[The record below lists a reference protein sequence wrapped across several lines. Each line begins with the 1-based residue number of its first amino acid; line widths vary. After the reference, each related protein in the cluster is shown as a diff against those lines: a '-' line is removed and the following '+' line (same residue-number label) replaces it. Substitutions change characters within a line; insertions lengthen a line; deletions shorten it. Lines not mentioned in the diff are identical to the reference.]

1 MLPRQRRRRGCTGS
15 ARRKSMRPWQRPDV
29 VFTATTATELLVPG
43 VATVGPYGPRAA
55 PARSPRKGRGRRR
68 PETASI
74 SGHSRIVGQT
84 LTGPSLFGH
93 SLEVPPYAHTVPRPP
108 GDPSTHSPGGG
119 PHLPDRSAARG
130 EWSGGFPQPTESSAA
145 GRPTQ
150 DSAKRPATGG
160 ARAHGRAHG
169 HTPGARPTPARTPR
183 PGHPDR
189 PHGQQ
194 SRHPDVCPLTV
205 GIGRTTLCLLVFST
219 GGHIPRGS
227 ATCVCRRSTRV
238 RTWGGIGT
246 NAARRPR

>member
-15 ARRKSMRPWQRPDV
+15 ARRKSMRPWQRPDA
-29 VFTATTATELLVPG
+29 VFTAATATEVPVPG
-43 VATVGPYGPRAA
+43 VARAYPCGPRAA
-55 PARSPRKGRGRRR
+55 PARPPRRGRGRRR

-74 SGHSRIVGQT
+74 SSHSRTVGQT

-93 SLEVPPYAHTVPRPP
+93 SLEVPPRTHTVPRPP

-150 DSAKRPATGG
+150 DSAKRHATGR

-169 HTPGARPTPARTPR
+169 HTPGAHPAPAHPRR
-183 PGHPDR
+183 PGPPDR
-189 PHGQQ
+189 PHRQQ
-194 SRHPDVCPLTV
+194 SRHPDVRPLTV
-205 GIGRTTLCLLVFST
+205 GIGRTTLGLLVFST

>member
-15 ARRKSMRPWQRPDV
+15 ARRKSMRPWQRPGA
-29 VFTATTATELLVPG
+29 VFTAATATELPVPG
-43 VATVGPYGPRAA
+43 VVEAGPCGRRAA
-55 PARSPRKGRGRRR
+55 PARSPGKGRGRRR
-68 PETASI
+68 PETAAI
-74 SGHSRIVGQT
+74 SGHSRTVGQT

-93 SLEVPPYAHTVPRPP
+93 SLEVPPCTHTAPRPP

-150 DSAKRPATGG
+150 DSAKRHATGR

-169 HTPGARPTPARTPR
+169 HTAGARPTPARTLHPE
-183 PGHPDR
+183 HPDR